1 MSTVWKLRIFHC
13 SNGLEREFLLAPDG
27 SSYSGRKQAI
37 EAMNKHGGYDI
48 DDIRKMES
56 GCKVKWYDDDPT
68 LPPNWKT
75 RHSEINSKNG
85 KIPMQWFLNP
95 EGKMFRGRK
104 AALEEIQNS
113 GKFSINE
120 IRRFKFVISME
131 NIKTERT
138 VDVQGI
144 VNEPGE
150 YPFFEG
156 MTARDLVLIANGFDD
171 RANTDQIELYTNV
184 TELGQNKRINARWF
198 SFKAQHQKHPDG
210 NSIDCYLHGH
220 GTVALVN
227 MTPRVYYVILA
238 FIIVTMRVMK
248 FISIAQVLVAVVI
261 VVMQKHG
268 VLKVAVRC
276 IVQKRL
282 MLLKIQI
289 WEMRSQASK

>member
-1 MSTVWKLRIFHC
+1 MNAPISTHTEWGSHIDNNAPLP
-13 SNGLEREFLLAPDG
+13 RESPDV
-27 SSYSGRKQAI
+27 
-37 EAMNKHGGYDI
+37 HLD
-48 DDIRKMES
+48 
-56 GCKVKWYDDDPT
+56 
-68 LPPNWKT
+68 
-75 RHSEINSKNG
+75 
-85 KIPMQWFLNP
+85 
-95 EGKMFRGRK
+95 
-104 AALEEIQNS
+104 
-113 GKFSINE
+113 
-120 IRRFKFVISME
+120 
-131 NIKTERT
+131 
-138 VDVQGI
+138 
-144 VNEPGE
+144 
-150 YPFFEG
+150 
-156 MTARDLVLIANGFDD
+156 
-171 RANTDQIELYTNV
+171 
-184 TELGQNKRINARWF
+184 
-198 SFKAQHQKHPDG
+198 KAQHQKHPDG